1 MRDGRYGVM
10 LPCGSR
16 ARAAGSPPKAD
27 RPGPPCPTGWGRHN
41 VKCRSARR
49 RRCSSQNRSST
60 WKCNLTRCRRHLS
73 ASQPSPRFLA
83 DPSFHPENHDL
94 MQPLASDVE
103 AGLEIGLGGRGR
115 GGRLAAATARAPGEL
130 RRAVAAPKHRLDS
143 GYCGFLPFPQWEQ
156 GCSLDNGRD
165 HRISWLPVVA
175 AHRVSQRVQSRSLC
189 RLPPEVQ
196 PMSSRA
202 FSASAWRQAS
212 VSLRI
217 EPAPR
222 QIAEAPAVLEGCK
235 KVASSSGPHP
245 DYSRA
250 ARPRSPRRRR
260 PHPEVVDRLE
270 SVLT

>member
-1 MRDGRYGVM
+1 
-10 LPCGSR
+10 
-16 ARAAGSPPKAD
+16 
-27 RPGPPCPTGWGRHN
+27 
-41 VKCRSARR
+41 
-49 RRCSSQNRSST
+49 
-60 WKCNLTRCRRHLS
+60 
-73 ASQPSPRFLA
+73 
-83 DPSFHPENHDL
+83 
-94 MQPLASDVE
+94 
-103 AGLEIGLGGRGR
+103 
-115 GGRLAAATARAPGEL
+115 
-130 RRAVAAPKHRLDS
+130 
-143 GYCGFLPFPQWEQ
+143 
-156 GCSLDNGRD
+156 
-165 HRISWLPVVA
+165 
-175 AHRVSQRVQSRSLC
+175 
-189 RLPPEVQ
+189 
-196 PMSSRA
+196 MSSRA